1 VKIKNVPVQEKKVR
15 LDFTL
20 VESEAARFE
29 AYRQYVATSTGTDIS
44 QRELLAL
51 VVVQFMDEDKDFAK
65 ALAAQGRATPLQP
78 SHGILRGA
86 GQENNVTQQENS

>member
-1 VKIKNVPVQEKKVR
+1 MKIKNVPVQEKMVR

-20 VESEAARFE
+20 VESEATRFE

-44 QRELLAL
+44 QRKLLAL
-51 VVVQFMDEDKDFAK
+51 VVVQFMDEDREFAK
-65 ALAAQGRATPLQP
+65 ALAVQGRAMPLQP

-86 GQENNVTQQENS
+86 GQGNSTTQENP